1 MKPTIREATAA
12 DADAI
17 GRIQVETWRVAYA
30 GLMPAAA
37 LEAASVEERQRL
49 WREDLSRELPPRRAT
64 FVAEA
69 EGEVIGFASV
79 GECHE
84 PGSEDG
90 ELYAIY
96 LDHARWGQGAGRA
109 LLERAER
116 ALRDSGFADALL
128 WVLDG
133 NARAIRFYERAG
145 WRPSGR
151 KTDTFQGAEVVEL
164 GYRKRL

>member
-30 GLMPAAA
+30 WLMPAAA

-49 WREDLSRELPPRRAT
+49 WRDGLSSALPSQRAT

-69 EGEVIGFASV
+69 EGEVVGFASV
-79 GECHE
+79 GECRE

-96 LDHARWGQGAGRA
+96 LDQARWGQGTGRA
-109 LLERAER
+109 LLERAEES
-116 ALRDSGFADALL
+116 LRESGFADALL

-133 NARAIRFYERAG
+133 NERAIGFYERAG
-145 WRPSGR
+145 WLPSGR